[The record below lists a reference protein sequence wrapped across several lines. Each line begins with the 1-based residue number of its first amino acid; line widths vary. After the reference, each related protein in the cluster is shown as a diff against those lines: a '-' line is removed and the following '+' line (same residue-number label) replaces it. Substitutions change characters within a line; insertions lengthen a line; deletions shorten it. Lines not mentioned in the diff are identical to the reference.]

1 MEMDLQNSDEA
12 LRREA
17 ARVREERRLSGLEC
31 LVGGLQAVI
40 INTEKH
46 LQKAAVEELIRY
58 SGLQIQE
65 AFVDRELKPAFSK
78 SQAHKFRSADFL
90 IRSRLKGSNPFS
102 EFNIAP
108 QTRDYLNTRLE
119 TFVFETSDIKRYVSQ
134 I

>member
-17 ARVREERRLSGLEC
+17 ARVREERRLSGLEG

-65 AFVDRELKPAFSK
+65 AFVDREHKTCVLKVPGSD
-78 SQAHKFRSADFL
+78 KFRSADFL

-108 QTRDYLNTRLE
+108 QTRVYPNTRLE
-119 TFVFETSDIKRYVSQ
+119 TFVF
-134 I
+134 